1 MVYYV
6 YIYYVISIVEV
17 PGMLKTNVIF
27 FFNGLSGN
35 FHNHIYLKKDINL
48 MFDEKD
54 LRMQLLSFW

>member
-1 MVYYV
+1 MVYYI

-17 PGMLKTNVIF
+17 PEMLKTNVI

-48 MFDEKD
+48 MFNEKD
-54 LRMQLLSFW
+54 LRMQLLSF